1 MKKLNIMS
9 FIFIISMVVITAFIF
24 FSLGSTTSYTGYF
37 NNEST
42 RDFSGNWRITVNG
55 KAIAPVDIPTT
66 LDLPPNSQIRLEKT
80 IPAFLAEKSVI
91 CFRSSQQKVKVFM
104 GDELIYSYGYETAPP
119 FGSSPGSLWNIIRLD
134 ASYAGETMAIE
145 LSSPSKVFSGC
156 INPITSGTKSALLF
170 QILCSYYVNFVSGIT
185 LVLTGFLMLL
195 LVLFA
200 RIHLKVPLI
209 SQPTLYLSLFSI
221 ITGTWVTIE
230 SRLLQFLFNDMFII
244 HFLDFLTLA
253 SAPVAIQLYL
263 LHIRGYRGDKI
274 LTTLFGLG
282 VFNIWMIIIL
292 QYLNIADFIDT
303 MITSH
308 ILVAVTIGY
317 VFFNE
322 IRSFVLNKKPQS
334 SKATTLALLA
344 LTLGALA
351 DLLSFY
357 RQPSYT
363 IGSHVGIGLVAFMV
377 ILMLESFEGFF
388 KLKIE
393 ADRTQLFKELA
404 YMDSL
409 TQLGN
414 RMAYEEILEEYQ
426 KDLNQIQRI
435 AIFIADINGLK
446 NINDTFGHSAG
457 DTAISES
464 GTAIRNIF
472 NEWGKAYRIGGDEF
486 CIICENI
493 SNTKCESLCLD
504 LNKEME
510 KVKVGLSDTRQ
521 FTVQLALGYAY
532 YDNTEDR
539 IFSIQELVKRAD
551 NAMYAQRLYRRDQ
564 TAPKLRRDTIQMKR
578 IDS

>member
-1 MKKLNIMS
+1 MKKLNVIS
-9 FIFIISMVVITAFIF
+9 CIFIISIIVITIFVFITVKGTASF
-24 FSLGSTTSYTGYF
+24 TGYF
-37 NNEST
+37 NNEPTS
-42 RDFSGNWRITVNG
+42 DFSDNWKIKVNG
-55 KAIAPVDIPTT
+55 KSIAPIDIPTN

-80 IPAFLAEKSVI
+80 IPAYLGNSAL
-91 CFRSSQQKVKVFM
+91 CFRSSQQKVKVFI
-104 GDELIYSYGYETAPP
+104 GDELIYSYGYEGTPP
-119 FGSSPGSLWNIIRLD
+119 FGSSPGSLWNIIRLQS
-134 ASYAGETMAIE
+134 SYGGETMAIE

-156 INPITSGTKSALLF
+156 INPITSGSKSALLF

-185 LVLTGFLMLL
+185 LVLTGVLMLF
-195 LVLFA
+195 LVIFA
-200 RIHLKVPLI
+200 RIHLKTAII
-209 SQPTLYLSLFSI
+209 SQSTLYLSLFSI

-230 SRLLQFLFNDMFII
+230 SRLLQFLFNDVFII
-244 HFLDFLTLA
+244 HYIDFLTLA
-253 SAPVAIQLYL
+253 AAPVAIHLYL

-274 LTTLFGLG
+274 LICFFGLG
-282 VFNIWMIIIL
+282 IFNMWLILAL
-292 QYLNIADFIDT
+292 QYLNIADFMDT

-308 ILVAVTIGY
+308 LLIVITIGY
-317 VFFNE
+317 VFFKE
-322 IRSFVLNKKPQS
+322 IKSFAINKRPHS
-334 SKATTLALLA
+334 SNATTLALLA
-344 LTLGALA
+344 LIIGALA

-363 IGSHVGIGLVAFMV
+363 IGNHVGIGLVAFMI
-377 ILMLESFEGFF
+377 ILMLESFVGFF
-388 KLKIE
+388 KLKLE
-393 ADRTQLFKELA
+393 ADHTQLFKELA

-414 RMAYEEILEEYQ
+414 RMAYEERLEAYQ
-426 KDLNQIQRI
+426 KNLNEIQRI

-446 NINDTFGHSAG
+446 SINDTFGHGAG
-457 DTAISES
+457 DVAISQS
-464 GTAIRNIF
+464 GAAIRTVF
-472 NEWGKAYRIGGDEF
+472 NEWGSAYRIGGDEF

-493 SNTKCESLCLD
+493 SNTKCEILCHE
-504 LNKEME
+504 LNKEMA
-510 KVKVGLSDTRQ
+510 KVKVGLSESEQ